1 MPDGHATPNEPAARP
16 RLAGGI
22 VAVQAVLRVLE
33 RWFLSHPL
41 RFVVVGVPLCIAWTA
56 GVGTL
61 ASAFEVERS
70 VAPVLDAPRPVQ
82 QTLVH
87 VLLLA
92 PLAENAVLWLVFRT
106 ALFAALQWTAVRA
119 GVLATALATGLFCL
133 AHAPHK
139 QAYGLEVAAL
149 AWLIALCFLWGW
161 RHGRTWHGLGLSVA
175 LHGALNV
182 AAVGLFFGATRL

>member
-1 MPDGHATPNEPAARP
+1 MPDEHVPPIEPSSGASRAGSAAAAR
-16 RLAGGI
+16 
-22 VAVQAVLRVLE
+22 AVLRVLE
-33 RWFLSHPL
+33 RWFLHHPM
-41 RFVVVGVPLCIAWTA
+41 RFVAAGVVLSMAWTA
-56 GVGTL
+56 AVGAL

-82 QTLVH
+82 QTLAH

-92 PLAENAVLWLVFRT
+92 PLAENAVLWLVFRA
-106 ALFAALQWTAVRA
+106 ALFAALQWTTAHA
-119 GVLATALATGLFCL
+119 GVLASALATVLFCL

-139 QAYGLEVAAL
+139 QAFGLEVAAL

-161 RHGRTWHGLGLSVA
+161 RHGRVWRGLGLSVA